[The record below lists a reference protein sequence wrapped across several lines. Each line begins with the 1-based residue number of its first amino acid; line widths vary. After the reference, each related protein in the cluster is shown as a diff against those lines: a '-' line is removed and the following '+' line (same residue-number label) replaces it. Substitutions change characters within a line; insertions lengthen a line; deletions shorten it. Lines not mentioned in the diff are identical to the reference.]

1 MHCCFQYGIDRL
13 ILDPRW
19 GNGKNAIPWQ
29 VRWRST
35 MEDSISID
43 NFPNDIVR
51 LVKTNLDIPQTTILS
66 RNFVLNNL
74 NNNWASELLFKW

>member
-1 MHCCFQYGIDRL
+1 M
-13 ILDPRW
+13 

-29 VRWRST
+29 VRWRNT